1 MATHAVG
8 FRVYNDAALII
19 AALRQA
25 EVRKVA
31 HVDVDANHDNGVQ
44 TAFEATR
51 VLTES
56 IHQSPMSLFHP
67 YTRAANRI
75 GVLFAVLQ
83 LAKLS
88 IIGGRSTSTSSPALC
103 KLGLPTAGI
112 VIAIRGYRFAQVGRG
127 SNG

>member
-44 TAFEATR
+44 TAFEATQ

-83 LAKLS
+83 LARLS
-88 IIGGRSTSTSSPALC
+88 IIGGHSTSTSFPRYANWRC
-103 KLGLPTAGI
+103 
-112 VIAIRGYRFAQVGRG
+112 RRQG
-127 SNG
+127 S

>member
-67 YTRAANRI
+67 YTRAANRMLVP
-75 GVLFAVLQ
+75 GRVE
-83 LAKLS
+83 LS
-88 IIGGRSTSTSSPALC
+88 FQGSPDNA
-103 KLGLPTAGI
+103 T
-112 VIAIRGYRFAQVGRG
+112 GRG
-127 SNG
+127 DRLVLANERRRVFTRGSLRR

>member
-44 TAFEATR
+44 IELR
-51 VLTES
+51 R
-56 IHQSPMSLFHP
+56 P
-67 YTRAANRI
+67 
-75 GVLFAVLQ
+75 G
-83 LAKLS
+83 
-88 IIGGRSTSTSSPALC
+88 C
-103 KLGLPTAGI
+103 
-112 VIAIRGYRFAQVGRG
+112 
-127 SNG
+127 